1 VNPAAIFYQLSVWA
15 LPVIVAVTF
24 HEVSH
29 GLVAKW
35 FGDDTAYM
43 LGRVNFNP
51 LRHVDP
57 FGTIVLPAIL
67 YFGGGFIFGYA
78 RPVPV
83 NFRRLNHPK
92 RDMVWVAAAGP
103 AMNLLLALASGVLL
117 HLAVLAPEF
126 VRNWALLNL
135 DNSIQINIMLAVFNM
150 FPLPPL
156 DGGRVAVGLLPMAL
170 ARPLASLERYG
181 FFILFFMIF
190 FLPIIGRYAGLDLNV
205 LHWVLSEPVNSL
217 YRAMRWLTGTYDM
230 TEI

>member
-150 FPLPPL
+150 LPLPPL

>member
-1 VNPAAIFYQLSVWA
+1 MNPAAILYQLSVWA

-35 FGDDTAYM
+35 FGDDTAFM

-103 AMNLLLALASGVLL
+103 GMNLLLALASGLL
-117 HLAVLAPEF
+117 MHLAILTPEF

-150 FPLPPL
+150 LPLPPL

-190 FLPIIGRYAGLDLNV
+190 FLPIIGRYAGIDLNV
-205 LHWVLSEPVNSL
+205 LHWLLSEPVNSL
-217 YRAMRWLTGTYDM
+217 YRAMRWVTGTYDM